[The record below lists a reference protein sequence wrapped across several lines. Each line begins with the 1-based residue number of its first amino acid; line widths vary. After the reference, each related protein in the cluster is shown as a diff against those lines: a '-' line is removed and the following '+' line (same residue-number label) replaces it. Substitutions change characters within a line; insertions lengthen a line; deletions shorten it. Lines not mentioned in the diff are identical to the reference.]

1 MHMKQDNLIRPRRSI
16 AISYVFMFLA
26 LFTVIGGA
34 FAYWYARKI
43 TQTENAEVW
52 LQAQALWIM
61 RNVAIYSILICFAA
75 LWFIPLIFFY
85 WNSALW
91 VTACMVMGVIF
102 TLIAFLFLFN
112 AWLKGLSRFFKNK
125 AVF

>member
-1 MHMKQDNLIRPRRSI
+1 MTQDTLTRLRRSL

-26 LFTVIGGA
+26 LFTLIGGA

-43 TQTENAEVW
+43 IQVDNAEVW
-52 LQAQALWIM
+52 MQTQALWVM
-61 RNVAIYSILICFAA
+61 RNVMIYLVLMIFAA

-91 VTACMVMGVIF
+91 VTACTVVGVVF
-102 TLIAFLFLFN
+102 SLIAFLFLLN
-112 AWLKGLSRFFKNK
+112 AWLKGISRFFKNK

>member
-1 MHMKQDNLIRPRRSI
+1 MTQDTLTRLRRSL

-26 LFTVIGGA
+26 LFTLIGGA

-43 TQTENAEVW
+43 IQVDNAEVW
-52 LQAQALWIM
+52 MQTQALWVM
-61 RNVAIYSILICFAA
+61 RNVTIYLVLMIFAA

-91 VTACMVMGVIF
+91 VTACTVVGVVF
-102 TLIAFLFLFN
+102 SLIAFLFLLN
-112 AWLKGLSRFFKNK
+112 AWLKGISRFFKNK